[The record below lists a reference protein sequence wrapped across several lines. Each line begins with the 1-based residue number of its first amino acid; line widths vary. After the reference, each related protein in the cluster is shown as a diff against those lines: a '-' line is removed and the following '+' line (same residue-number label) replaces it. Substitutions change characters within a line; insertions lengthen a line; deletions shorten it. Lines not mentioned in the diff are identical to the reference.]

1 MDDNLKLLVLDL
13 GEFPTK
19 TQPGGD
25 VGLALDT
32 VAMAGAHVRQSSGRL
47 LVVDAPELDQ
57 TALQESVPGS
67 RLLNLDDTVAD
78 LVPPLDESETL
89 FLEGLRIS
97 SSAEYRQ
104 EKAQQTPGE
113 SPEEQLMFT
122 APCVPGGENNG

>member
-13 GEFPTK
+13 GEFPSEA
-19 TQPGGD
+19 QPGGD

-32 VAMAGAHVRQSSGRL
+32 VAQTGAHVRQSSGRL
-47 LVVDAPELDQ
+47 LVVDAPELNQ
-57 TALQESVPGS
+57 TELQESVPGS
-67 RLLNLDDTVAD
+67 QLLNLDDQVAD
-78 LVPPLDESETL
+78 LVPPLDDSERL

-104 EKAQQTPGE
+104 LKAQQIPGE

-122 APCVPGGENNG
+122 APCVPGGESNG

>member
-13 GEFPTK
+13 GEFPSK
-19 TQPGGD
+19 ARPGGD

-32 VAMAGAHVRQSSGRL
+32 VAQTGAQVRQSSGRL
-47 LVVDAPELDQ
+47 LVIDAPELQ
-57 TALQESVPGS
+57 QAELQQSVPGS
-67 RLLNLDDTVAD
+67 QLLNLDAQVAD

-97 SSAEYRQ
+97 SSAEYLQR
-104 EKAQQTPGE
+104 KARQTPGE

-122 APCVPGGENNG
+122 APCLPGGEHNG